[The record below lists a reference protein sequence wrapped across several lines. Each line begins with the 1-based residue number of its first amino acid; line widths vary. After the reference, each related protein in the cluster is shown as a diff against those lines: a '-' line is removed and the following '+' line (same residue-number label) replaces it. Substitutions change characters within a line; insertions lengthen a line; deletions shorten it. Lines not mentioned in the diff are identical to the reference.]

1 LIEPEVYASAAQSG
15 CRRAVKTT
23 NVAERMV
30 KGCQHWNAVNVGNN
44 IYKVTNTFG
53 IRSGANAVPGREGH
67 HSKGMDMVGYSRD
80 GKQVIFYSID
90 RQYFNKHT

>member
-1 LIEPEVYASAAQSG
+1 VPLKVVTAE
-15 CRRAVKTT
+15 AVKTT
-23 NVAERMV
+23 NVTAAERMV

-53 IRSGANAVPGREGH
+53 IRSGLMLFLEEGH

-80 GKQVIFYSID
+80 GKAS
-90 RQYFNKHT
+90 NLL

>member
-1 LIEPEVYASAAQSG
+1 VVAAE
-15 CRRAVKTT
+15 AVKTT
-23 NVAERMV
+23 NVTAAERMV

-80 GKQVIFYSID
+80 GKASNLPIVLTE
-90 RQYFNKHT
+90 YFNKHT